1 MTNLNIELGNRGKS
15 NTVISQF
22 FFFYE
27 NSDLG
32 HITNNFFIKLVKL
45 IQHFLLFWKNIQPF
59 VTDSQ
64 APIEMLFSPST

>member
-1 MTNLNIELGNRGKS
+1 MTDINIELGHMANSDRGKN
-15 NTVISQF
+15 NTIISQF

-45 IQHFLLFWKNIQPF
+45 IQHFLLFWKTSYRERAK
-59 VTDSQ
+59 VYT
-64 APIEMLFSPST
+64 